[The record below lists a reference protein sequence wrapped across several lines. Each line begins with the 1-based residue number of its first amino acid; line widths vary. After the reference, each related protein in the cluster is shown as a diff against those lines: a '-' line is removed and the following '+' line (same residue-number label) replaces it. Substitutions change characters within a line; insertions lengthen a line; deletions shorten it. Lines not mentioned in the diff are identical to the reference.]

1 MVMIL
6 NIIHLN
12 TERDKHTDKVIKLLK
27 NKKPDVV
34 CLAEAMIK
42 DVKLIATKLGYEFAF
57 APLFIVN
64 DEKYTNEEQ
73 GSAILSK
80 YPIKEVNKYRYDDG
94 NLKEIPVRSVSEL
107 ISKDGGRPKDRFD
120 YFYTLLT
127 ALIEMEKGKNVT
139 ISTTHFPV
147 VDRAISGLEGHNL
160 NELGSVDEIE
170 HSELYLERLIKIIR
184 NLKYPLVFT
193 SDLNNP
199 RGDYFYD
206 SIAHE
211 LVDIVP
217 QTVDST
223 IDPAFHRISNLKL
236 PVDTIM
242 VSPEISANN
251 FEVIEGVSDHKAL
264 FASININ

>member
-1 MVMIL
+1 MIL

-12 TERDKHTDKVIKLLK
+12 TERDKHINKIVKLLEE
-27 NKKPDVV
+27 KKPDVI
-34 CLAEAMIK
+34 CLAEAMLK

-80 YPIKEVNKYRYDDG
+80 YTIKEINKYRYDDG
-94 NLKEIPVRSVSEL
+94 NLKEIPIHSVAEL

-127 ALIEMEKGKNVT
+127 ALIEIEKGKIVT

-147 VDRAISGLEGHNL
+147 VDRAIPGLEGHNL
-160 NELGSVDEIE
+160 NELGGVDEIE
-170 HSELYLERLIKIIR
+170 HSEVYLERLIKIIR
-184 NLKYPLVFT
+184 GLKYPLVFT

-217 QTVDST
+217 QTVNST
-223 IDPAFHRISNLKL
+223 IDSKFHRVSNLKL
-236 PVDTIM
+236 SVDTIM
-242 VSPEISANN
+242 VSPEISVNN
-251 FEVIEGVSDHKAL
+251 FEVIEEVSDHKAL
-264 FASININ
+264 FASINID